1 MKTSRIDGVKAP
13 QHRGTPRSH
22 LHRPA
27 QRSLGV
33 LRHAIALVEDDDLE
47 GRARVAVELLAADGV
62 RPASDGVSPETASKS
77 KKRPPSAFS
86 DGDESRRWREG
97 DAKSRQ
103 TLFVTRNFLFYL

>member
-1 MKTSRIDGVKAP
+1 MGI
-13 QHRGTPRSH
+13 
-22 LHRPA
+22 
-27 QRSLGV
+27 
-33 LRHAIALVEDDDLE
+33 LRHAIALVQDDDLE

-103 TLFVTRNFLFYL
+103 TLFVTRSS

>member
-47 GRARVAVELLAADGV
+47 GRRRAAVELLGTDGV
-62 RPASDGVSPETASKS
+62 RGEV
-77 KKRPPSAFS
+77 
-86 DGDESRRWREG
+86 
-97 DAKSRQ
+97 
-103 TLFVTRNFLFYL
+103 FYLVPDDLDAALVARVHF